1 MTFSR
6 RDTGRVTSKKERHRH
21 GDLKQERIRQDRQ
34 RTGEGDSKHYKQVSH
49 GATLIFDDFFL

>member
-6 RDTGRVTSKKERHRH
+6 RDTGRVTSTRRDA
-21 GDLKQERIRQDRQ
+21 GRVISDRRELG